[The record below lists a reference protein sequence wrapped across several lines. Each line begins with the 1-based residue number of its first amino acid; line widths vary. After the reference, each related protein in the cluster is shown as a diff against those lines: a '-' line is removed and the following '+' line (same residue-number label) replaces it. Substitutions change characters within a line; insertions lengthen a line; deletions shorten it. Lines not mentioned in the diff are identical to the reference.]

1 MNPKSIK
8 IIKDSIDIW
17 KRTRY
22 SYISLLE
29 GINLTDESHIH
40 RYLFNEVIM
49 KEICSYMYSNDI
61 HIIKL
66 PFVNEYMKKIWYN
79 LEKYS
84 SKYNISFFNLE
95 KIFNFEQ
102 LNM

>member
-29 GINLTDESHIH
+29 GIKIIDESHI
-40 RYLFNEVIM
+40 
-49 KEICSYMYSNDI
+49 
-61 HIIKL
+61 
-66 PFVNEYMKKIWYN
+66 
-79 LEKYS
+79 
-84 SKYNISFFNLE
+84 
-95 KIFNFEQ
+95 
-102 LNM
+102 NMR